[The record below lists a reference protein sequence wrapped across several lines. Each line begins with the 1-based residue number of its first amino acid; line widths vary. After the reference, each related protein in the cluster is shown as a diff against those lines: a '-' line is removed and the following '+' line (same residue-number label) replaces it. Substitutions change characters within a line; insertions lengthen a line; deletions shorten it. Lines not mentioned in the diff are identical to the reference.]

1 MSCPV
6 VLTCGNLGPTGA
18 KFNLFSVT
26 YKVHVH
32 RDLAG
37 LSSLP
42 FHHKPV
48 PQAER

>member
-6 VLTCGNLGPTGA
+6 VLTCSSLGSTGA
-18 KFNLFSVT
+18 KFKLLSVT
-26 YKVHVH
+26 YKAHVH

-37 LSSLP
+37 LSSLT
-42 FHHKPV
+42 FHRKPV